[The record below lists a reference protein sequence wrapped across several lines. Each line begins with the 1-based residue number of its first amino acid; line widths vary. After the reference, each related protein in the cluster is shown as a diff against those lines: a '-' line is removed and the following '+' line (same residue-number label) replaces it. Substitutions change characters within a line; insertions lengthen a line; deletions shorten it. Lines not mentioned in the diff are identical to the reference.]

1 MIIITKPTTRFHH
14 PMRSTAS
21 ESPMPIYEYHCE
33 DCRKQISVFLRSISN
48 PPPVEC
54 QFCHGQRLTRL
65 ISRIT
70 TPKSEESRLASLE
83 DPSALGGVDEMGEDF
98 GSDMMDEM
106 EPGADTPGS
115 DADEAPGW

>member
-1 MIIITKPTTRFHH
+1 
-14 PMRSTAS
+14 
-21 ESPMPIYEYHCE
+21 MPIYEYHCE

-54 QFCHGQRLTRL
+54 RFCHGQRLTRL

-70 TPKSEESRLASLE
+70 TPKSEESRLGSLG
-83 DPSALGGVDEMGEDF
+83 DPSALGGVDENDPKSMARWMKHMAGEMGEDA

-106 EPGADTPGS
+106 EPGGDTPGS
-115 DADEAPGW
+115 DADGPLGW